1 MDGNY
6 RTHTHQLNVCILK
19 IEQGSGKKGQT
30 VDVEC
35 QVQVN

>member
-1 MDGNY
+1 MA
-6 RTHTHQLNVCILK
+6 TTEHTHVSRNVCILK